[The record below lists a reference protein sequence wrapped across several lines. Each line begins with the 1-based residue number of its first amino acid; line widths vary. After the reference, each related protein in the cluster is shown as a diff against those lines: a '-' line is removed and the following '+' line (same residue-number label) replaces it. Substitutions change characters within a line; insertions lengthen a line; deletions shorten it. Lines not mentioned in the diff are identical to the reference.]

1 MISTYSDLKTAVANY
16 LGRTDLT
23 AQIPDFISFAEL
35 RMSRDLRIRQM
46 MATSTLTTVG
56 GTATVTLPS
65 NFLQA
70 RDTFVAGDPRSPI
83 SYMSPAVFSRD
94 ALTEQTG
101 KPTKYTLYGSTMEL
115 APVPD
120 AAYDIKVLYY
130 FKPTPLSD
138 SNTTNEF
145 LANCPDAL
153 LFASLSEAEPYL
165 MNDAR
170 LQTWA
175 ALYDRA
181 IANITTSDDSAEY
194 SGVPLQI
201 QNTSR

>member
-23 AQIPDFISFAEL
+23 SQIPDFISFAEL
-35 RMSRDLRIRQM
+35 RMSRELRIRQM
-46 MATSTLTTVG
+46 MSTASLNTVG

-65 NFLQA
+65 NLLQA
-70 RDTFVAGDPRSPI
+70 RDTFVVGDPRSPI

-94 ALTEQTG
+94 AHTEETG
-101 KPTKYTLYGSTMEL
+101 KPINYTLYGSTMEL

-120 AAYDIKVLYY
+120 TTYTIKVLYY

-145 LANCPDAL
+145 LENCPDAL

-170 LQTWA
+170 IQTWA

-181 IANITTSDDSAEY
+181 IQNITTSDDSAEY

-201 QNTSR
+201 KNTSR

>member
-70 RDTFVAGDPRSPI
+70 RDTFVVGDPRSPI

-94 ALTEQTG
+94 ASTDQTG

-120 AAYDIKVLYY
+120 TAYDIKVLYY

-181 IANITTSDDSAEY
+181 IANITASDDSAEY